1 VSDRQIAAIVLAAG
15 LGTRMKSAT
24 PKVLHRVAGKPMI
37 GHILTAL
44 DGFDADRTIV
54 VVSPGMPQVAEFVAP
69 AVTVEQDPPLGTG
82 HAVMAARDAL
92 SGFEGDVL
100 VLFGDTPLLTG
111 ETMRAMVEARRG
123 ADNPAV
129 VVLGFRPDDPSE
141 YGRLVQGG
149 DDSLEQIVEARDAT
163 EPQRAIPLC
172 NAGIMAID
180 GARLVDL
187 LDAIGNDN
195 AKNEYYLTDIVA
207 IARTRGWN
215 CSVVETDDP
224 DEVMGVNSRAGLAEA
239 EAAMQKRL
247 RAHWMA
253 EGVTL
258 TDPETVWFS
267 TDTVLGRDVTV
278 GQNVVFG
285 PGVTIGDN
293 VDIRPFCH
301 VEGATVE
308 DDAIIG
314 PYARLRPGADIGRE
328 VHIGN
333 FVEVKEARLDEG
345 AKANHLSYIGD
356 SFVGA
361 GANIGAGTITCNYD
375 GFLKSRTEIGAGAFI
390 GSNTALVAPVRVGNG
405 AITGAGSTITTDVE
419 ENALAVTRAPQ
430 KDLAGWALKYR
441 VRKQAE
447 KTTKKKAG

>member
-123 ADNPAV
+123 PDNPAV

-149 DDSLEQIVEARDAT
+149 DGSLEQIVEARDAT

-207 IARTRGWN
+207 IARARGWN

>member
-123 ADNPAV
+123 PDNPAV

-149 DDSLEQIVEARDAT
+149 DGSLEQIVEARDAT

-207 IARTRGWN
+207 IARARGWN

-419 ENALAVTRAPQ
+419 ENALAVTRGPQ

>member
-1 VSDRQIAAIVLAAG
+1 MSDRQIAAIVLAAG

-123 ADNPAV
+123 PDNPAV

-149 DDSLEQIVEARDAT
+149 DGSLEQIVEARDAT

-207 IARTRGWN
+207 IARARGGN

-375 GFLKSRTEIGAGAFI
+375 GILKSRTEIGAGAFI

>member
-123 ADNPAV
+123 PDNPAV

-149 DDSLEQIVEARDAT
+149 DGSLEQIVEARDAT

-207 IARTRGWN
+207 IARARGWN

-375 GFLKSRTEIGAGAFI
+375 GILKSRTEIGAGAFI

>member
-1 VSDRQIAAIVLAAG
+1 MSDRQIAAIVLAAG

-149 DDSLEQIVEARDAT
+149 DGSLEQIVEARDAT

-207 IARTRGWN
+207 IARARGWN

-375 GFLKSRTEIGAGAFI
+375 GILKSRTEIGAGAFI

>member
-1 VSDRQIAAIVLAAG
+1 
-15 LGTRMKSAT
+15 
-24 PKVLHRVAGKPMI
+24 VLHRVAGKPMI

-123 ADNPAV
+123 PDNPAV

-149 DDSLEQIVEARDAT
+149 DGSLEQIVEARDAT

-207 IARTRGWN
+207 IARARGWN

>member
-1 VSDRQIAAIVLAAG
+1 MSDRQIAAIVLAAG

-123 ADNPAV
+123 PDNPAV

-149 DDSLEQIVEARDAT
+149 DGSLEQIVEARDAT

-207 IARTRGWN
+207 IARARGWN

-375 GFLKSRTEIGAGAFI
+375 GILKSRTEIGAGAFI

-419 ENALAVTRAPQ
+419 ENALAVTRGPQ